1 MLLAVDVSNTNIK
14 FGLYQK
20 AEMKHHWVV
29 STARQRTSDE
39 YAMVLNDLARHA
51 GYELADIDDIILSSV
66 VPPLTPVFQELA
78 LRYCGKEAL
87 LIDHSLDLG
96 IKLLIDNPWELGS
109 DRIVTALAAH
119 HLYGGP
125 AIIIAFSTATTF
137 DVISPEGD
145 FLGGAIAPGLVISAE
160 ALSSA
165 ASRLFRIDLTPPR
178 SALGKN
184 TVENMQ
190 SGIIYGHVGL
200 VQGLIKRL
208 RGEIPGVDNE
218 GEVKVIAH
226 GGLAQLMA
234 PIIPEIQHVN
244 QYLPL
249 EGLRLAYEKL
259 RGGKVHIVFMYA
271 KLDGKNRLCRR
282 VEWQRP
288 TFPRGY
294 PRSII
299 GAGRLNCR
307 VRDGNGCFPSAI
319 ATTPPAC
326 KSGWFLPWW
335 R

>member
-1 MLLAVDVSNTNIK
+1 MLLAIDVSNTNIK
-14 FGLYQK
+14 FGLYQN
-20 AEMKHHWVV
+20 AEMRHHWVV

-39 YAMVLNDLARHA
+39 YAMVLSDLARHA
-51 GYELADIDDIILSSV
+51 GYRLSDIDDIILSSV

-87 LIDHSLDLG
+87 LVDHTLDLG
-96 IKLLIDNPWELGS
+96 IRLLIDNPWELGS

-137 DVISPEGD
+137 DVISPQGD
-145 FLGGAIAPGLVISAE
+145 FLGGAIAPGLIISAE

-165 ASRLFRIDLTPPR
+165 ASRLFRIDLNPPR

-200 VQGLIKRL
+200 VQGLINRL
-208 RGEIPGVDNE
+208 RREIPGVNDE
-218 GEVKVIAH
+218 SEVKVIAH

-234 PIIPEIQHVN
+234 PLIPEIQHIN

-249 EGLRLAYEKL
+249 EGLRLAYEK
-259 RGGKVHIVFMYA
+259 
-271 KLDGKNRLCRR
+271 
-282 VEWQRP
+282 
-288 TFPRGY
+288 
-294 PRSII
+294 
-299 GAGRLNCR
+299 
-307 VRDGNGCFPSAI
+307 VRE
-319 ATTPPAC
+319 
-326 KSGWFLPWW
+326 
-335 R
+335 